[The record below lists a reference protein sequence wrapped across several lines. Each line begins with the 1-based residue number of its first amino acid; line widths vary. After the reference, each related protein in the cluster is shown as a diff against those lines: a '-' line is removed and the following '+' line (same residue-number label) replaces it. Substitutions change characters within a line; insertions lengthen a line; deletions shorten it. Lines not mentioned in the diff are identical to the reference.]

1 MSWLPTLWLVP
12 AAVRHDGAECIT
24 FVLKGTCMKVWTR
37 AISRAI
43 ACLLVVGAS
52 AAAHA
57 QDDYPSKAVRIVV
70 PFAAGGSTDVVARIL
85 ADKLALEFK
94 QPFVIDNRA
103 GAGGNI
109 GADSVAKAAPDG
121 YTLLMGTTG
130 VLAINSYLYKNMSY
144 EAARDFAPVSYTSL
158 ITNIL
163 VVKQEQPIRNVAELV
178 ALAKSKPGSLSF
190 ASSGAGSSTHLSGEL
205 FKAMAGVD
213 IMHVPYKGSSQAL
226 TDVVSGQVTMLFD
239 NAPSSMGFIQGG
251 KLRPLAVTSSKRMP
265 GLPDVPTVD
274 EAGVK
279 GYESLSWS
287 GIVAPAATPQPV
299 IMKLNQAID
308 RILKMDDVK
317 KKLAG
322 LGVDPVGGPPEAFAR
337 HIRVE
342 SDKWG
347 KLVKSAGITL
357 N

>member
-1 MSWLPTLWLVP
+1 
-12 AAVRHDGAECIT
+12 
-24 FVLKGTCMKVWTR
+24 MKVWTLTGTVVL
-37 AISRAI
+37 
-43 ACLLVVGAS
+43 ACLSLMAS
-52 AAAHA
+52 TAAYAENE
-57 QDDYPSKAVRIVV
+57 DYPSKPVRIVV

-85 ADKLALEFK
+85 ADKLGLEFK
-94 QPFVIDNRA
+94 QPFIVENRA

-109 GADSVAKAAPDG
+109 GADMVAKSAADG

-130 VLAINSYLYKNMSY
+130 VLSINGYLYKNMTY
-144 EAARDFAPVSYTSL
+144 DAAKDFVPVSYTSL

-163 VVKQEQPIRNVAELV
+163 VVPQELPVRTVADLV
-178 ALAKSKPGSLSF
+178 ALARSKPGALSF

-213 IMHVPYKGSSQAL
+213 ILHIPYRGSSQAL
-226 TDVVSGQVTMLFD
+226 TDVVAGQVSMLFD
-239 NAPSSMGFIQGG
+239 NAPSSIGFVQQG
-251 KLRPLAVTSSKRMP
+251 KLRALAVTSRKRLAN
-265 GLPDVPTVD
+265 LPDVPTVD

-299 IMKLNQAID
+299 VTKLNRAID
-308 RILKMDDVK
+308 RILQTEEVK
-317 KKLAG
+317 KRLAG
-322 LGVDPVGGPPEAFAR
+322 LGVESVGGPPEAFSR

-342 SDKWG
+342 SEKWG
-347 KLVKSAGITL
+347 KLIKSANITL

>member
-1 MSWLPTLWLVP
+1 
-12 AAVRHDGAECIT
+12 
-24 FVLKGTCMKVWTR
+24 MKLWTR
-37 AISRAI
+37 AISKAI
-43 ACLLVVGAS
+43 ACMMVVGGT
-52 AAAHA
+52 AAAYA
-57 QDDYPSKAVRIVV
+57 QDDYPSKPVRIVV
-70 PFAAGGSTDVVARIL
+70 PFAPGGSTDVVARIL
-85 ADKLALEFK
+85 ADKLAVEFK
-94 QPFVIDNRA
+94 QPFLIDNRA

-144 EAARDFAPVSYTSL
+144 DAAKDFAPVSYTSL

-163 VVKQEQPIRNVAELV
+163 VVNQQQPFRTVPELL
-178 ALAKSKPGSLSF
+178 ALAKSKPGALSF

-205 FKAMAGVD
+205 FKALSGAD

-239 NAPSSMGFIQGG
+239 NAPSSMGFIQSG
-251 KLRPLAVTSSKRMP
+251 KLRAVAVTSSKRMP
-265 GLPDVPTVD
+265 GLPDVPTID

-287 GIVAPAATPQPV
+287 GIVAPAATPKPV
-299 IMKLNQAID
+299 IAKLNQAID
-308 RILKMDDVK
+308 RILKMEDVQK
-317 KKLAG
+317 RLAG
-322 LGVDPVGGPPEAFAR
+322 LGVEAVGGPPEAFTT
-337 HIRVE
+337 HIRRE

-347 KLVKSAGITL
+347 KLVKSAGIAL

>member
-1 MSWLPTLWLVP
+1 MNP
-12 AAVRHDGAECIT
+12 RIR
-24 FVLKGTCMKVWTR
+24 TR
-37 AISRAI
+37 LALLAGLALLAI
-43 ACLLVVGAS
+43 AP
-52 AAAHA
+52 AHA
-57 QDDYPSKAVRIVV
+57 QEDYPNKPVRIIV

-85 ADKLALEFK
+85 ADKLGAEFK
-94 QPFVIDNRA
+94 QTFLVDNRA

-109 GADSVAKAAPDG
+109 GADAVAKAPPDG

-130 VLAINSYLYKNMSY
+130 VLAINGFLYKNMPY
-144 EAARDFAPVSYTSL
+144 DAVRDFAPVSYTSL

-163 VVKQEQPIRNVAELV
+163 VVPQELPVRSVSELI
-178 ALAKSKPGSLSF
+178 ALAKSSPGKLSF

-205 FKAMAGVD
+205 FKAMTGVD
-213 IMHVPYKGSSQAL
+213 ILHIPYRGSSQAL
-226 TDVVSGQVTMLFD
+226 TDVVAGQVSMLFD
-239 NAPSSMGFIQGG
+239 NAPSSIGFVQQG
-251 KLRPLAVTSSKRMP
+251 KLRALAVTSSKRMP
-265 GLPDVPTVD
+265 NLPDVPTLD

-287 GIVAPAATPQPV
+287 GIVAPAATPPAV
-299 IMKLNQAID
+299 IAKLNQAID
-308 RILKMDDVK
+308 RILKTDDVK
-317 KKLAG
+317 KRFAT

-337 HIRVE
+337 HIRAE